1 MSATVAAI
9 LSADTLPCPALPC
22 PALLSQMTEKQRKQR
37 LLQKK
42 LSKNSK
48 MSVKKLKRLWP
59 LLQVRLSVQLVA
71 QLSVV
76 SNTQQMC
83 S

>member
-1 MSATVAAI
+1 
-9 LSADTLPCPALPC
+9 
-22 PALLSQMTEKQRKQR
+22 MTEKQRKQR

>member
-1 MSATVAAI
+1 
-9 LSADTLPCPALPC
+9 
-22 PALLSQMTEKQRKQR
+22 MTEKQRKQR

-59 LLQVRLSVQLVA
+59 LLQVSAICTAGCTIICRIKHAADVQLVRL
-71 QLSVV
+71 QGIQVV
-76 SNTQQMC
+76 VAAAAVVG
-83 S
+83 